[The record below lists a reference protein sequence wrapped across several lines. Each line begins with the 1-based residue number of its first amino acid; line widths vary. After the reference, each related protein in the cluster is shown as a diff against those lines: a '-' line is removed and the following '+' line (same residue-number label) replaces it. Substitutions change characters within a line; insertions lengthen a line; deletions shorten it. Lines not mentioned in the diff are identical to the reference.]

1 MHCQRLLVQMRQ
13 KEEKMLGK
21 IVGKVEVSLMLTM
34 LSLFRNNIK
43 RRVNFAPM
51 DKALVFISQKSEF
64 WTPPDEELPSPN
76 GATVSHQ
83 YFLHVSDGYIY
94 S

>member
-1 MHCQRLLVQMRQ
+1 M
-13 KEEKMLGK
+13 
-21 IVGKVEVSLMLTM
+21 MLTM
-34 LSLFRNNIK
+34 LSFFRNNIK

-51 DKALVFISQKSEF
+51 DKALVFISQKDEF

-83 YFLHVSDGYIY
+83 
-94 S
+94 

>member
-1 MHCQRLLVQMRQ
+1 
-13 KEEKMLGK
+13 
-21 IVGKVEVSLMLTM
+21 MLTM
-34 LSLFRNNIK
+34 LSLFRKNIK

-64 WTPPDEELPSPN
+64 WTPPNEELPSPN

-83 YFLHVSDGYIY
+83 YFYMLVMTISTAEF
-94 S
+94 SRN

>member
-1 MHCQRLLVQMRQ
+1 
-13 KEEKMLGK
+13 
-21 IVGKVEVSLMLTM
+21 MLTM

-43 RRVNFAPM
+43 KRVNFAPM
-51 DKALVFISQKSEF
+51 DKALVFISQKYEF

-83 YFLHVSDGYIY
+83 YFFYMLVMTISIAEFSRNYFPY
-94 S
+94 VNMSSRKPS